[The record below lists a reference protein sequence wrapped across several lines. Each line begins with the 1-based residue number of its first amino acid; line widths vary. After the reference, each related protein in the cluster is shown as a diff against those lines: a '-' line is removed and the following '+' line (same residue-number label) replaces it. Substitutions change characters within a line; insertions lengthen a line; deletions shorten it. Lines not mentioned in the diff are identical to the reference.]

1 MSLGTD
7 LSGAHESLAADAR
20 LFVLKELAAQ
30 TDGRLNIILLQRLL
44 EQRYGINR
52 SREWI
57 ETQLRKLAE
66 LDAIR
71 LLDSAVMIA
80 QIARNGRDHL
90 DGRSIVAGVTRPHEV
105 E

>member
-1 MSLGTD
+1 MSLGSD
-7 LSGAHESLAADAR
+7 LSPAHESLAQDAR

-52 SREWI
+52 AREWV
-57 ETQLRKLAE
+57 ETQMRKLAE
-66 LDAIR
+66 LEAIS
-71 LLDSAVMIA
+71 LLDSTLAIG
-80 QIARNGRDHL
+80 QITRAGRDHL
-90 DGRSIVAGVTRPHEV
+90 AGRSIVAGITRPHEV